1 MNHGYVLVA
10 LAALT
15 LAACADSEPEAP
27 AAPSAAVEPAAEA
40 PRPAPIEAAEPEAAA
55 AAAQTPASQGLP
67 EHRMPE
73 HSEEFVE
80 KAEQFRNT
88 LLEQA
93 QVAYQAALAA
103 CGELSGQEKSDC
115 ERAALLRYN
124 SAQESAEVRY
134 MGLMSRRPRR

>member
-1 MNHGYVLVA
+1 MKHGYVLVA

-15 LAACADSEPEAP
+15 LGACADSEPEAP
-27 AAPSAAVEPAAEA
+27 AQSTAGVEQPVQAAPAQSPPAPAPAPAAEA
-40 PRPAPIEAAEPEAAA
+40 APRPA
-55 AAAQTPASQGLP
+55 TQGLP
-67 EHRMPE
+67 EHRMPQ
-73 HSEEFVE
+73 HSEEFVA

-93 QVAYQAALAA
+93 QLAYRADTEA
-103 CGELSGQEKSDC
+103 CAELSGQGKSDC

-124 SAQESAEVRY
+124 TAQESAEVRY